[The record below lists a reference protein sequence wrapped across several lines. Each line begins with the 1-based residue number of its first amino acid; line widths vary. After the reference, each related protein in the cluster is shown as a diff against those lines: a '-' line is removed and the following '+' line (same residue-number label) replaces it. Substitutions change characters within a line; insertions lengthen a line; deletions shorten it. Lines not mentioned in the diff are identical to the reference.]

1 MIQQPEQ
8 QSVQN
13 QPIIE
18 YQVDNNNPSL
28 YQNKEIFMF
37 GDVED
42 IEAIN
47 QSVWA

>member
-18 YQVDNNNPSL
+18 YQVDNNNPS
-28 YQNKEIFMF
+28 YIVSKQGNIH
-37 GDVED
+37 
-42 IEAIN
+42 
-47 QSVWA
+47 VWGR